1 MAPVEHERDRSDGE
15 GAARGREASSPG
27 EIPPRGWLDVVRRVK
42 REVGADNVGL
52 VAAGVAFY
60 LLLAIFPGIAALVAV
75 FALVADPATIAQ
87 QVEAFPS
94 MPPEAEAI
102 VTGQLAQVSA
112 QPDAKLG
119 VGFAIALLLA
129 LWSASKASTALMSA
143 MNIVYDEEEQRGFL
157 KFQLVAL
164 AFTLGAVLVGVL
176 AIGAVAGVPAVLAL
190 VPLGPLARWVAA
202 AVPWLVV
209 AGVVLVLLGAL
220 YRYGPSRSR
229 ARWRWVSPGSGL
241 TTVLWLIASA
251 GFSIYVAN
259 FGNYNETYG
268 SLGAVVVLLMWLWL
282 SAYLV
287 LLGAELN
294 AEMEHQTRR
303 DTTRGAEKPMGERG
317 AYVADT
323 VGPRT

>member
-1 MAPVEHERDRSDGE
+1 MARVERERDAHEGE

-75 FALVADPATIAQ
+75 FALVADPATISQ

-129 LWSASKASTALMSA
+129 LWSASKASTALMNA
-143 MNIVYDEEEQRGFL
+143 MNIVYDEDERRGFF

-209 AGVVLVLLGAL
+209 AGVVLVLLAAL

-303 DTTRGAEKPMGERG
+303 DTTRGPDEPMGERG